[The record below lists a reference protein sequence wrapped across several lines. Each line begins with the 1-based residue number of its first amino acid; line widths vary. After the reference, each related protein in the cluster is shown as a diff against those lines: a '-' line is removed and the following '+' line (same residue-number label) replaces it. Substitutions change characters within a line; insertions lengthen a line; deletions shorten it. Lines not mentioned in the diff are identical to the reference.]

1 MGGALASG
9 DKVLAAPPRLH
20 YHRRPAGRRGVAAGL
35 SVREGPQGRKVTMQS
50 DPGTAEARKPAGGPV
65 TVAHVFL
72 DFGQG
77 GAQELALAAWRHLDP
92 ARYRP
97 ALICARGEGAAVA
110 AARDMGVPV
119 QVLGRLEYPRDW
131 GAVPAI
137 AAALRACGAAIA
149 QTPLYSRVAP
159 YARLAAGQ
167 AGLPLTIAHEHC
179 RPLAPGRA
187 RRLADRL
194 LDRLPGQRYLAVSRA
209 DAAWLAA
216 QGIDPRRMA
225 TVLNGIATER
235 FGSEDRTTARA
246 ALGLAAQDLLLLT
259 PARLH
264 PQKRHADLLAAVALL
279 ADRFPRLRLLCAG
292 DGPLAEALTA
302 LAAAAGLGERVQF
315 LGRRPDMPR
324 LYAACDLVV
333 LCSEIEGL
341 PLALLEAQA
350 AGRAVVATRVGGVPE
365 AVREGESAVLVPPR
379 DPVALAAAIEALE
392 RDPAARARMGA
403 EGQRLARASFGIQTH
418 ARALQAQ
425 YDRWLA
431 EVPRG
436 RRAAA

>member
-1 MGGALASG
+1 
-9 DKVLAAPPRLH
+9 
-20 YHRRPAGRRGVAAGL
+20 
-35 SVREGPQGRKVTMQS
+35 
-50 DPGTAEARKPAGGPV
+50 V

-77 GAQELALAAWRHLDP
+77 GAQELALAGWRHLDP

-97 ALICARGEGAAVA
+97 ALICVRGEGVTVA
-110 AARDMGVPV
+110 AARDMKVPV
-119 QVLGRLEYPRDW
+119 QVLGRLRRPRD
-131 GAVPAI
+131 GAAVAAI
-137 AAALRACGAAIA
+137 AAALRACGAVIV

-159 YARLAAGQ
+159 YARLAAAL

-179 RPLAPGRA
+179 RPQAPSRA

-209 DAAWLAA
+209 DAAWLVAR
-216 QGIDPRRMA
+216 GIDPRRVA
-225 TVLNGIATER
+225 TVLNGIVVEQY
-235 FGSEDRTTARA
+235 GGEDRAAARA
-246 ALGLAAQDLLLLT
+246 ALGLASQDLLLLT

-264 PQKRHADLLAAVALL
+264 PQKRHADLLAAMALL
-279 ADRFPRLRLLCAG
+279 VDRFPRLRLLCAG
-292 DGPLAEALTA
+292 GGPLADTLVA
-302 LAAAAGLGERVQF
+302 LAASAGLEARVQF
-315 LGRRPDMPR
+315 LGWRPDLPR

-350 AGRAVVATRVGGVPE
+350 AGRAIVATRVGGVPE
-365 AVREGESAVLVPPR
+365 AVREDASALLVPSH
-379 DPVALAAAIEALE
+379 DPAALAAAIEVLAS
-392 RDPAARARMGA
+392 DSAARMRMGA
-403 EGQRLARASFGIQTH
+403 EGRRLARSHFDIRVH